1 MRVNAEK
8 ASETVRVNKAKFVF
22 VTREIEEVIASVVD
36 KVFFVE
42 TSLFA
47 F

>member
-1 MRVNAEK
+1 MRVNAVK
-8 ASETVRVNKAKFVF
+8 SERDSTTNKAKFVF